1 MALAVA
7 VALFRHLPLP
17 WLHICVRERKASGMG
32 AAGGARETAKQVV
45 QRTLREKGVRGL
57 YRGYWATLSR
67 NVPSAIIR
75 FSLYEE
81 IKL

>member
-1 MALAVA
+1 MTASFGSA
-7 VALFRHLPLP
+7 
-17 WLHICVRERKASGMG
+17 KASGMG
-32 AAGGARETAKQVV
+32 APGAAKETAAQIV
-45 QRTLREKGVRGL
+45 RRALREQGVRGL

-67 NVPSAIIR
+67 NIPSAVIR